1 MARVTGYSNLQHL
14 DEAKVL
20 GTSGSCHTSSSSTVV
35 VRYSANQIYFLCQDF
50 RQIIDRILIHSN
62 VHRYIHTFQ
71 SRHPKYPTVKMST
84 KWLKMLTKWLKM
96 LTKYWQNVDKTS
108 TKRRQNVDK
117 TSTKRR
123 QNVDKT
129 STKYPTVKM
138 STKWLKMSMS
148 SDPAWQPPAG
158 ARCPR
163 RG

>member
-1 MARVTGYSNLQHL
+1 LFAVRAAMARVTGYSNLQHL

-108 TKRRQNVDK
+108 TKRWQNVDK

-123 QNVDKT
+123 QNVDKI
-129 STKYPTVKM
+129 PDRQNVDKM
-138 STKWLKMSMS
+138 TENVNVIWPCMT
-148 SDPAWQPPAG
+148 A
-158 ARCPR
+158 PR